1 MKESIVA
8 LYVFF
13 ASVRWNRINLWPLLF
28 LDPFVLFLYGF
39 FFHRVHPFFVR
50 FPLVFT
56 RVARIPD
63 DKKTI
68 DFFIRCSLSP
78 LPCLLSTSLHLPSV
92 VGGEALH
99 SRNAKRLFFQFQNT
113 NQFLNPFKTEPRNRS
128 LVTHN
133 LHTLTHTHTHTCT
146 RRRNQIRFFPQCQ
159 SVAAKKEMEFK
170 KKQNKQTNMNN
181 RHTTTTTTIRPI
193 CEKSKTNRNGRTAG
207 GPSPPT
213 NQRIA
218 ISVLPYH

>member
-1 MKESIVA
+1 MF
-8 LYVFF
+8 FF

-133 LHTLTHTHTHTCT
+133 LHTLTHTHTHTRARDGET
-146 RRRNQIRFFPQCQ
+146 KYDFFLSANLLPQ
-159 SVAAKKEMEFK
+159 KKKWNLK

>member
-1 MKESIVA
+1 MF
-8 LYVFF
+8 FF

-99 SRNAKRLFFQFQNT
+99 SRNAKRLFFSISKHKPIPQSIQNGAEKSQLSYT
-113 NQFLNPFKTEPRNRS
+113 QS
-128 LVTHN
+128 THVN
-133 LHTLTHTHTHTCT
+133 THTHTHTCT